1 MATEAVTSKLG
12 SAGAALLD
20 QLAALTA
27 HSISPETARI
37 LLELRFHGSHHE
49 RFNQLSTK
57 AQEDSLSPSEQEEL
71 DDYIRTADV
80 LAVIQS
86 RARQA
91 LRNAGITQ

>member
-1 MATEAVTSKLG
+1 MTTQAIPAKPG

-37 LLELRFHGSHHE
+37 LLQLRFHGSHHE

-57 AQEDSLSPSEQEEL
+57 AQEGSLSPSEQDEL

-91 LRNAGITQ
+91 LRSAGITQ